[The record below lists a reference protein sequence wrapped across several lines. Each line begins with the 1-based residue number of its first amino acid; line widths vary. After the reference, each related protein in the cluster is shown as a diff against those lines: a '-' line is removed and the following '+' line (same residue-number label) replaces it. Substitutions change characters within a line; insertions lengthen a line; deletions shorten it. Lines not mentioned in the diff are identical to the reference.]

1 MRHRSWVFLL
11 AVAAVWAA
19 EPAAAQSP
27 WYIEGSAGALWRM
40 DASRSTTC
48 FNAAGLTGPC
58 NNTATFDPGPVV
70 NLGIGY
76 RLPWGFRVEAEFG
89 YAHYRMDT
97 VSPLSTN
104 GAFPELTGAQLSLLS
119 GGGRDQYSGT
129 VNAFYDLQR
138 FGSVTPYIGTGVGVF
153 ATNAAT
159 AVFTGPGVSQFTS
172 LGGNTT
178 NAGIIAEA
186 GLAIALA
193 PQWDVVPAYRYEYL
207 FTKSGAWTNDANIFK
222 LGLRYSM

>member
-1 MRHRSWVFLL
+1 MRFQACFLSL
-11 AVAAVWAA
+11 AAAVICTV

-40 DASRSTTC
+40 DASRSTTF
-48 FNAAGLTGPC
+48 FNAEGLTGAGT
-58 NNTATFDPGPVV
+58 NTATFDPGPVV

-76 RLPWGFRVEAEFG
+76 RLPLGFRVEAEFG
-89 YAHYRMDT
+89 YAHYGLNT
-97 VSPLSTN
+97 VSPLSTD
-104 GAFPELTGAQLSLLS
+104 GAFPQLNGGQLSLQS
-119 GGGRDQYSGT
+119 GGGHDQYSGT

-138 FGSVTPYIGTGVGVF
+138 FGSVTPYIGTGVGLF

-159 AVFTGPGVSQFTS
+159 AIFAGPGVSKFTQ
-172 LGGNTT
+172 LGGHAT

-186 GLAIALA
+186 GASIAIA
-193 PQWDVVPAYRYEYL
+193 PKWDIVPAYRYQYQVS
-207 FTKSGAWTNDANIFK
+207 KSGAFSSDANIFK